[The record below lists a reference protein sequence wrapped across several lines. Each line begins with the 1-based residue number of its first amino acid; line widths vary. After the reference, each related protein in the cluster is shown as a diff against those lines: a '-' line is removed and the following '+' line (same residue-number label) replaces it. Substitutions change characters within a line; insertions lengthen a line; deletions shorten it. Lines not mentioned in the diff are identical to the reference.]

1 MQFVE
6 DELEKRPE
14 AVQMEALL
22 DARPDNGDM
31 LSGDELAAPPS
42 ACFDACGDELMEVT
56 SSLQSS
62 SGGAEGGPLRAQP
75 GQVAAMPVETWGT
88 SAGCACVRIID
99 GPAACQPRVPG
110 SAFQAKGGD
119 CSMDFAIEIVKLATA
134 VVGLVAAVVA
144 VLSEA
149 RGTRKKKNRR
159 R

>member
-1 MQFVE
+1 
-6 DELEKRPE
+6 
-14 AVQMEALL
+14 
-22 DARPDNGDM
+22 
-31 LSGDELAAPPS
+31 
-42 ACFDACGDELMEVT
+42 
-56 SSLQSS
+56 
-62 SGGAEGGPLRAQP
+62 
-75 GQVAAMPVETWGT
+75 MPVETWGT